1 MRSEKAFSQYLK
13 RKQFASS
20 TIEVSERVLRNYFEW
35 LDKEN
40 LKVELVTY
48 NDLLIYMKD
57 SGRKGAKK
65 RTVQYYVNTLKHY
78 YEHLIEEGEIVT
90 NPAEE
95 INVKGVKRKVLYHIL
110 KPHELHQLYNAYQNE
125 SPVGKRN
132 KAMLGLLV
140 YQGLKT
146 EELAKLEVTDIKLR
160 EGKVEVPGGKKSNH
174 RTIQLESHQ
183 VLDLYEY
190 VLQARAEILKESGE
204 ETNKLIITTTGK
216 ASTTSN
222 LVRSF
227 IKPLRAENK
236 SLLNAKQIRASVITK
251 WLKIYNLRE
260 VQYLAGHRYIGT
272 TESYQQNDMEGLKEE
287 INQYHPL

>member
-1 MRSEKAFSQYLK
+1 MRSEKRFKDYLK

-40 LKVELVTY
+40 LKAELVTY
-48 NDLLIYMKD
+48 NDLLVYMKD

-78 YEHLIEEGEIVT
+78 YEHLVEEGEIVT

-95 INVKGVKRKVLYHIL
+95 INIKGVKRKVLYHIL
-110 KPHELHQLYNAYQNE
+110 KPHELHQLYNAYQDE

-160 EGKVEVPGGKKSNH
+160 EGKIEVPGGKKSNH
-174 RTIQLESHQ
+174 RTMQLESHQ

-204 ETNKLIITTTGK
+204 ETNKLIITPTGK

-227 IKPLRAENK
+227 MKPLRVANE

-260 VQYLAGHRYIGT
+260 TQYLAGHRYIGT
-272 TESYQQNDMEGLKEE
+272 TEGYQQNDMEGLKEE
-287 INQYHPL
+287 INQFHPF

>member
-40 LKVELVTY
+40 LKAELVTY

-57 SGRKGAKK
+57 SGRKGTKK

-95 INVKGVKRKVLYHIL
+95 INIKGVKRKVLYHIL

-190 VLQARAEILKESGE
+190 VLQARAEILKSSGE

-251 WLKIYNLRE
+251 WLRNYNLRE

-272 TESYQQNDMEGLKEE
+272 TEGYQQNDMEGLKEE

>member
-1 MRSEKAFSQYLK
+1 MRSEKPFKDYLK

-20 TIEVSERVLRNYFEW
+20 TVQVAERVIRNYFEW

-40 LKVELVTY
+40 LEAGQATY
-48 NDLLIYMKD
+48 NDLLVYMKD

-65 RTVQYYVNTLKHY
+65 RTVQYYINILKHY
-78 YEHLIEEGEIVT
+78 YDHLIEEGEIET

-95 INVKGVKRKVLYHIL
+95 INIKGVKRKTLYHIL
-110 KPHELHQLYNAYQNE
+110 EPHELHQLYNSYQEE

-160 EGKVEVPGGKKSNH
+160 EGKIEVPGGKKSNH

-183 VLDLYEY
+183 IMDLYEY
-190 VLQARAEILKESGE
+190 ILQGRQDILKESGE
-204 ETNKLIITTTGK
+204 ETNKLIITPTGK
-216 ASTTSN
+216 ASTISN
-222 LVRSF
+222 LTRSF
-227 IKPLRAENK
+227 LKPLKAQNK
-236 SLLNAKQIRASVITK
+236 TLLNAKQIRASVITK

-260 VQYLAGHRYIGT
+260 TQYLAGHRYIGT
-272 TESYQQNDMEGLKEE
+272 TEGYQQNDMEGLKEE
-287 INQYHPL
+287 INQFHPL